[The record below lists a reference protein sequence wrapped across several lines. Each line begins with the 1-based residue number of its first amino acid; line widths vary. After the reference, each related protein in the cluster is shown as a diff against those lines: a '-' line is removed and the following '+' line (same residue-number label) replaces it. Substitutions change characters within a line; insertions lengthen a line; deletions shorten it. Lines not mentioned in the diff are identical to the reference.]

1 MPSRPSPPPLTVAAH
16 AAAATVRRGRRP
28 AAPPSFEEAA
38 SMPSPAA
45 VEGQVSTLVSMGFTR
60 AAALDALHQS
70 QYDMSAAANLLLS
83 QS

>member
-1 MPSRPSPPPLTVAAH
+1 MRGPF
-16 AAAATVRRGRRP
+16 RRGGP
-28 AAPPSFEEAA
+28 TYISSVGGGGGLPPPPSFEEAA